1 MARTRTHKKHIAC
14 LETLWDTNVQERLNV
29 VPILELASL
38 VNKVDFTYMTCHTR
52 AELRYNLRMLKRK
65 SGYGILYVAFH
76 GGPGE
81 IYLHDGSTVSLEE
94 FAELMG
100 RGFNDWIVHFSS
112 CGTIGVE
119 RQRLIDFM
127 AATNVA
133 MLVGYKRDVDWMEG
147 AALDL
152 LLFSW
157 LQSYKNMRHFWA
169 RFKKQYSGLIAA
181 TGLQAFHGPARV

>member
-1 MARTRTHKKHIAC
+1 MARAKSHKKHIAC
-14 LETLWDTNVQERLNV
+14 LETLWNPDIENRLNV
-29 VPILELASL
+29 VPILELASR
-38 VNKVDFTYMTCHTR
+38 VNKVDFTYLTCHTKE
-52 AELRYNLRMLKRK
+52 ELRFNLRMLKRK

-81 IYLHDGSTVSLEE
+81 IYLHDGSTVDLET
-94 FAELMG
+94 FAAFMG
-100 RGFNDWIVHFSS
+100 KGFNDWIVHFSA

-119 RQRLIDFM
+119 QQRLANFI

-133 MLVGYKRDVDWMEG
+133 MIVGYKKDVDWMEG

-157 LQSYKNMRHFWA
+157 LQSYKHMRVFWE
-169 RFKKQYSGLIAA
+169 RFKVQYAGLISA
-181 TGLQAFHGPARV
+181 TGLKVYHG

>member
-1 MARTRTHKKHIAC
+1 MAKAKSYKKHIAC
-14 LETLWDTNVQERLNV
+14 LETLWDPDIENRLNV

-38 VNKVDFTYMTCHTR
+38 VNKVDFTYLTCHTQD
-52 AELRYNLRMLKRK
+52 ELRFNLRMLKRK

-81 IYLHDGSTVSLEE
+81 IYLHDGSTVDLET
-94 FAELMG
+94 FANYMG
-100 RGFNDWIVHFSS
+100 RGFNDWIVHFST
-112 CGTIGVE
+112 CGTISVDQ
-119 RQRLIDFM
+119 QRLANFI

-133 MLVGYKRDVDWMEG
+133 MIVGYKLDVDWMEG

-157 LQSYKNMRHFWA
+157 LQTYKNMRTFWS
-169 RFKKQYSGLIAA
+169 RFRKQYACLIAS
-181 TGLQAFHGPARV
+181 TGLQVYHG